1 MSRAKELFGDNDY
14 FSDYSRIVWSFG
26 NVLVEVTDDDYQGDS
41 RFILEKDGKYGFLYF
56 GWGSCSGCDALQ
68 SCDNYEQV
76 DELIDDLERGIVWK
90 DSIKEIKEYVS
101 TRLSETVG
109 PYSYRKEEWYDF
121 INKVN
126 NL

>member
-1 MSRAKELFGDNDY
+1 MSRAKELFGNDDY
-14 FSDYSRIVWSFG
+14 FSNYDVIVSSFG
-26 NVLVEVTDDDYQGDS
+26 NVLVEVTDRDYQGDS
-41 RFILEKDGKYGFLYF
+41 RFLLENNGKYGFLYF

-68 SCDNYEQV
+68 SCENHEQV

-90 DSIKEIKEYVS
+90 DSLKEMKEYVS
-101 TRLSETVG
+101 TRLSEAVG
-109 PYSYRKEEWYDF
+109 PYSYRKEEWHDF